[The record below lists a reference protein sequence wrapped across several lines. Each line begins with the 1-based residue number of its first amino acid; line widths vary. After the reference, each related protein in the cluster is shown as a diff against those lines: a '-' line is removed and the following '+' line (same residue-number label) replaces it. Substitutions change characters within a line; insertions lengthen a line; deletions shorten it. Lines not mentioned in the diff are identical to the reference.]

1 MIKSTRLT
9 PLGIEKKKAK
19 DADLWMSDDE
29 GTRGGG
35 RLVVR
40 ISTSG
45 SKLFYFRYSI
55 DGVRKQ
61 IPMGPFSLVAVEGKY
76 TLDQAREVG
85 RAYSALHRDAKTR
98 DVAAH
103 MQEVEKARLA
113 AIAKQAEDAELE
125 RLKSSMEAK
134 YSLKALCES
143 YVQHLQEAKKKSAA
157 NVSSQLKLYVHPTE
171 WASLP
176 AKNFTARHA
185 TTLLR
190 KIVESDKGH
199 TAKKV
204 RSFLH
209 SAYALAIRSELDP
222 TVKSDLITFGIEVN
236 PIASTSALSQ
246 FNTTRERSLTPAE
259 IGEVWKRLWANPE
272 EPSAAVRALRLSM
285 LLGGQRAQQ
294 LLRVRRVEDVDMD
307 AKIITLY
314 DPKGRRTIP
323 RPHPLPVVG
332 KAVQDLEWLI
342 KISEA
347 LKSEWLF
354 PGAKTH
360 IGPETMSGPVHDMS
374 VAFNKEG
381 ISKQQFQFSDL
392 RRTAETMMASLGIHK
407 DVRAQVQSHGL
418 GGVQDRHYDRYEYM
432 TEKRAAITAW
442 QNYLDLQAS
451 GTAMASNV
459 REIRREQKAAA

>member
-19 DADLWMSDDE
+19 DADLWLSDDE

-35 RLVVR
+35 RLVIR

-55 DGVRKQ
+55 GGVRKQ
-61 IPMGPFSLVAVEGKY
+61 IPIGPFSLVAVKGKY
-76 TLDQAREVG
+76 SLDQAREEA
-85 RAYSALHRDAKTR
+85 RAYSEMHRDVKTR

-103 MQEVEKARLA
+103 MQEVEKARQA
-113 AIAKQAEDAELE
+113 AIVKQAEDAELE
-125 RLKSSMEAK
+125 RLKASTEAK

-143 YVQHLQEAKKKSAA
+143 YVLHLQEAKKQSTA
-157 NVSSQLKLYVHPTE
+157 NVRAQLKKYVHPTE
-171 WASLP
+171 WAALP
-176 AKNFTARHA
+176 AKNLTARHA
-185 TTLLR
+185 TELLR
-190 KIVESDKGH
+190 KIVESGKGH
-199 TAKKV
+199 TAKKI

-236 PIASTSALSQ
+236 PIASTAALSQ
-246 FNTTRERSLTPAE
+246 FNKTRERSLTPAE

-272 EPSAAVRALRLSM
+272 EPSADIRALRLTM

-294 LLRVRRVEDVDMD
+294 LLRVKRVEDVDLD
-307 AKIITLY
+307 AMIITLY
-314 DPKGRRTIP
+314 DPKGRRTIA
-323 RPHPLPVVG
+323 RPHPLPIVG
-332 KAVQDLEWLI
+332 KALQDIEWLI
-342 KISEA
+342 KRSEG
-347 LKSEWLF
+347 LQSEWLF
-354 PGAKTH
+354 PGATKQQ
-360 IGPETMSGPVHDMS
+360 GPKAMSDPVHDLS
-374 VAFNKEG
+374 VAFLAEG

-392 RRTAETMMASLGIHK
+392 RRTAETLMASLGVHK

-432 TEKRAAITAW
+432 TEKKAAITAW
-442 QNYLDLQAS
+442 QDYLDLQAS
-451 GTAMASNV
+451 GKPMASNV
-459 REIRREQKAAA
+459 VELKQA